1 VEREAL
7 AWKQV
12 KLSAVKQV
20 RGLVKHVLTH
30 LRKQFCHME
39 LKKKRSVADIAVGFW
54 MLARVER
61 IVLILTAVTL
71 FAVRVTWP
79 HPPWTLILLLVAG
92 QAAMQFSIGILN
104 DYCDRHLDAA
114 GRKKKPIVLG
124 LVRPHEALLAGLLM
138 IVVMFVI
145 LLPLNL
151 FALLAALG
159 YLVLGQVYNLGL
171 KSTPLSGILFALA
184 MPLLP
189 LYAFAGVGRI
199 PSMVIWFLPIGA
211 FLGVALNLANALPDV
226 EEDAASKA
234 NTLAVVLGVKGSFIA
249 CPLLIVPAALLIG
262 ILTILQLVPAQLWLM
277 VPILVFTGLGL
288 GAMLLFF
295 GPEKPRHTRKV
306 YFYLVALLCLVLAG
320 GWFIAL
326 RL

>member
-1 VEREAL
+1 
-7 AWKQV
+7 
-12 KLSAVKQV
+12 
-20 RGLVKHVLTH
+20 
-30 LRKQFCHME
+30 ME
-39 LKKKRSVADIAVGFW
+39 LKKRRSLGDIVVGFG
-54 MLARVER
+54 MLAHVEP
-61 IVLILTAVTL
+61 IILILTVVTL
-71 FAVRVTWP
+71 FAVRATWP
-79 HPPWTLILLLVAG
+79 HPPWITILLLLAG

-104 DYCDRHLDAA
+104 DYCDRRLDAA
-114 GRKKKPIVLG
+114 GGKNKPIVLG

-199 PSMVIWFLPIGA
+199 PSMVLWFIPIGA
-211 FLGVALNLANALPDV
+211 LLGVALNLANALPDV
-226 EEDAASKA
+226 EEDAANHA

-249 CPLLIVPAALLIG
+249 CPLLILPAATLIG
-262 ILTILQLVPAQLWLM
+262 VLTFLQLVPAQLWLM
-277 VPILVFTGLGL
+277 VPILILTGLGL
-288 GAMLLFF
+288 VTMVLFF
-295 GPEKPRHTRKV
+295 GPGKPRQTRKV
-306 YFYLVALLCLVLAG
+306 YFY
-320 GWFIAL
+320 
-326 RL
+326 